1 MAGQARGRAQ
11 GAGQGGDRGGG
22 SAPASRL
29 LGVANSAN
37 RPPAATSADIHAH
50 LLRAITDQRLPPG
63 TRLTE
68 IALVEAFNLGRR
80 AVAEALQRL
89 SWEGLVTLHPNR
101 GAAVAAPSAEEARA
115 IFAAREAIEAG
126 TTEAVARRGDAAACD
141 ALTANLEAEHR
152 ARHAGRLRE
161 AVILSGGFHV
171 LMAELSGNPILAAQV
186 RLLVARTSLVVALFE
201 NRGAL
206 ACWHD
211 DHQDLL
217 RLIRARRH
225 RAAASL
231 MRRHLADIA
240 ASFALDRAA
249 AEAFDVRR
257 ALVRGAS

>member
-1 MAGQARGRAQ
+1 MAGQASGRSQHA
-11 GAGQGGDRGGG
+11 G
-22 SAPASRL
+22 SAQAARL
-29 LGVANSAN
+29 LGVAHAGN
-37 RPPAATSADIHAH
+37 RPPAATAGDIHAH

-68 IALVEAFNLGRR
+68 IALVEAFDLGRR

-101 GAAVAAPSAEEARA
+101 GAAVAAPTADEARA

-126 TTEAVARRGDAAACD
+126 TTEAVARAGDPAACH
-141 ALTANLEAEHR
+141 ALAANLEAEHR

-171 LMAELSGNPILAAQV
+171 LMAELSGNAILAAQV
-186 RLLVARTSLVVALFE
+186 KLLVARTSLVVALFE

-211 DHQDLL
+211 NHQELL
-217 RLIRARRH
+217 RMIRARRH

-240 ASFALDRAA
+240 ASLALDREP

-257 ALVRGAS
+257 ALVRNSR

>member
-1 MAGQARGRAQ
+1 MAAQGRGRAA
-11 GAGQGGDRGGG
+11 AGGRD
-22 SAPASRL
+22 PASRPV
-29 LGVANSAN
+29 GVVHAGN
-37 RPPAATSADIHAH
+37 RPPAATAEDVHAH
-50 LLRAITDQRLPPG
+50 LLRAISDQRLPPG

-80 AVAEALQRL
+80 AMAEALHRL

-101 GAAVAAPSAEEARA
+101 GAAVAAPTAEEARA

-126 TTEAVARRGDAAACD
+126 TTEAVARRGDPAVCD
-141 ALTANLEAEHR
+141 ALAANLEAEHR
-152 ARHAGRLRE
+152 ARHAGRMRE
-161 AVILSGGFHV
+161 ALILSGGFHV

-186 RLLVARTSLVVALFE
+186 RVLVARTSLVVALFE

-240 ASFALDRAA
+240 ASLALDRASPRD
-249 AEAFDVRR
+249 FDIRR
-257 ALVRGAS
+257 VLVRGAG